1 MGIILGLFFFILVI
15 ICATVLITWLVRG
28 TPAFHSYYGT
38 GNRVMEILKERYARG
53 EITKEQYENM
63 KKDLL

>member
-28 TPAFHSYYGT
+28 TSAFHRNYST
-38 GNRVMEILKERYARG
+38 GNNAMEILKERYARG
-53 EITKEQYENM
+53 EIAKEQYESM